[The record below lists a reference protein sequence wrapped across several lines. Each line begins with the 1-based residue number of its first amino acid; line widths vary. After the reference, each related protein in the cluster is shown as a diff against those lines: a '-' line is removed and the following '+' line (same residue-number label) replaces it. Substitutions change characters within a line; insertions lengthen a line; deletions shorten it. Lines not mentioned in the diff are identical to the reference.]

1 MHNFF
6 GFIND
11 DYAFLEPEE
20 INHAIKSLRLGIG
33 EKVKVFDGLGKIFIG
48 EIDLISKKE
57 VRAVKIEIIENHGRV
72 NGYLHI
78 AISPTKNID
87 RWNFFL
93 EKATE
98 IGVHEITPIISS
110 HSERKFINQKRS
122 KKILK
127 SACLQSE
134 KSILPKFNELTF
146 FKNLIKNDYDYYK
159 YIASC
164 TSIDKLS
171 LNDLIRYPDR
181 TQSIVL
187 IGNICPGFWK
197 LCGVEFLSTRAF
209 IVFALSEALI
219 PVVTPLPAR
228 STLTVKAVW

>member
-57 VRAVKIEIIENHGRV
+57 VRAVKIEIIENHGLV
-72 NGYLHI
+72 NGHLHI

-122 KKILK
+122 EKILK

-134 KSILPKFNELTF
+134 KSILPKLNELTF

-159 YIASC
+159 YIATC

-187 IGNICPGFWK
+187 IGPEGDFSI
-197 LCGVEFLSTRAF
+197 
-209 IVFALSEALI
+209 SEVASAI
-219 PVVTPLPAR
+219 ENDFQPVSIGEHRLRTETAGIYVSATHAR
-228 STLTVKAVW
+228 NMQNT

>member
-11 DYAFLEPEE
+11 DYAFLESDE

-33 EKVKVFDGLGKIFIG
+33 EKIKVFDGVGKIFVG

-57 VRAVKIEIIENHGRV
+57 VRAVKIEIIENHGLV

-78 AISPTKNID
+78 AISPTKSID

-110 HSERKFINQKRS
+110 HSERKFISKKRS

-134 KSILPKFNELTF
+134 KSILPKINELTSL
-146 FKNLIKNDYDYYK
+146 KNLIKNDYTYYK
-159 YIASC
+159 YIATCS
-164 TSIDKLS
+164 SIDKLP

-181 TQSIVL
+181 AQSIIL
-187 IGNICPGFWK
+187 IGPEGDFSTSEVTSAIENGFK
-197 LCGVEFLSTRAF
+197 
-209 IVFALSEALI
+209 
-219 PVVTPLPAR
+219 PVSLGDHRLRTETAGIYAATSFSQKYGNL
-228 STLTVKAVW
+228 

>member
-33 EKVKVFDGLGKIFIG
+33 EKVKVFNGLGKIFIG
-48 EIDLISKKE
+48 KIDLISKKE
-57 VRAVKIEIIENHGRV
+57 VRAVKIEIIENHGLV

-98 IGVHEITPIISS
+98 IGVHEITPLISS

-134 KSILPKFNELTF
+134 KSILPKLNELTF
-146 FKNLIKNDYDYYK
+146 YKKLIKTK
-159 YIASC
+159 
-164 TSIDKLS
+164 IDCFIFVDDKC
-171 LNDLIRYPDR
+171 PDR
-181 TQSIVL
+181 SVTYLKSKIKKNKKVQYIFL
-187 IGNICPGFWK
+187 KKN
-197 LCGVEFLSTRAF
+197 CGVGGA
-209 IVFALSEALI
+209 
-219 PVVTPLPAR
+219 
-228 STLTVKAVW
+228 TLKGFS

>member
-11 DYAFLEPEE
+11 DYAFLESDE

-33 EKVKVFDGLGKIFIG
+33 EKIKVFDGVGKIFVG

-57 VRAVKIEIIENHGRV
+57 VRAVKIEIIENHGLV

-78 AISPTKNID
+78 AISPTKSID

-110 HSERKFINQKRS
+110 HSERKFISKKRS

-134 KSILPKFNELTF
+134 KSILPKINELTSL
-146 FKNLIKNDYDYYK
+146 KNLIKNDYAYYK
-159 YIASC
+159 YIATCS
-164 TSIDKLS
+164 SIDKLS

-181 TQSIVL
+181 AQSIIL
-187 IGNICPGFWK
+187 IGPEGDFSTSEVTSAIKNGFEPVSLGEHRLRTETAGIC
-197 LCGVEFLSTRAF
+197 VSATH
-209 IVFALSEALI
+209 
-219 PVVTPLPAR
+219 AR
-228 STLTVKAVW
+228 NTQNT

>member
-11 DYAFLEPEE
+11 DYAFLESDE
-20 INHAIKSLRLGIG
+20 INHAIKSLRLRIG
-33 EKVKVFDGLGKIFIG
+33 EKIKVFDGVGKIFVG

-57 VRAVKIEIIENHGRV
+57 VRAVKIEIIENHGLV

-78 AISPTKNID
+78 AISPTKSID

-110 HSERKFINQKRS
+110 HSERKFISKKRS

-134 KSILPKFNELTF
+134 KSILPKINELTSL
-146 FKNLIKNDYDYYK
+146 KNLIKNDYTYYK
-159 YIASC
+159 YIATCS
-164 TSIDKLS
+164 SIDKLP

-181 TQSIVL
+181 TQSIIL
-187 IGNICPGFWK
+187 IGPEGDFSTSEVTSAIKNGFK
-197 LCGVEFLSTRAF
+197 
-209 IVFALSEALI
+209 
-219 PVVTPLPAR
+219 PVSLGDHRLRTETAGIYVSATHAR
-228 STLTVKAVW
+228 NTQNT

>member
-6 GFIND
+6 GFISD
-11 DYAFLEPEE
+11 DYAFLESDE
-20 INHAIKSLRLGIG
+20 INHAINSLRLGIG
-33 EKVKVFDGLGKIFIG
+33 QKIKVFDGAGKIFIG

-57 VRAVKIEIIENHGRV
+57 VRAIKIEIIENHGLV

-78 AISPTKNID
+78 AISPTKSID

-110 HSERKFINQKRS
+110 HSERKFISQKRS

-134 KSILPKFNELTF
+134 KSILPKINELTYL
-146 FKNLIKNDYDYYK
+146 KNLIKNDYAQNK

-164 TSIDKLS
+164 SDIDKLS

-181 TQSIVL
+181 AQSIIL
-187 IGNICPGFWK
+187 IGPEGDFSTSEVTSAIENGFQ
-197 LCGVEFLSTRAF
+197 
-209 IVFALSEALI
+209 
-219 PVVTPLPAR
+219 PVSLGEHRLRTETAGIYVSATHAR
-228 STLTVKAVW
+228 NMQNF